1 MRAEDVAHHK
11 EAEEVID
18 ITPQILKIPSKST
31 LRAINDIK
39 NKKNL
44 KYFDTAEDMKK
55 ALGLG

>member
-1 MRAEDVAHHK
+1 MRAEDVANQ
-11 EAEEVID
+11 EEVID

-44 KYFDTAEDMKK
+44 THCDGVEDMKK

>member
-1 MRAEDVAHHK
+1 MRAEDVANQ
-11 EAEEVID
+11 EEVID

-44 KYFDTAEDMKK
+44 KYFDTVEDMKK
-55 ALGLG
+55 ALGFG